1 MLDLAAEQLQNPL
14 VPQLNELLVGGVTFG
29 IIFFALWK
37 VLIPRLN
44 QTLEE
49 RTDKIEGGLQRAE
62 ETQAEAD
69 ATLARYREQL
79 AEARHEAARLRE
91 EAREQGAQIIAEM
104 REQAQADGRAG
115 RRGRPR
121 GTRRG
126 AVRGDPPA
134 RPGARRAPGA
144 DRSHQ
149 PHGGQEWPGPAA
161 AGRPRL
167 WAHPGPGHQHGGQP
181 LVVAAGPGR
190 RGRAAR
196 RAGHLGRGRA

>member
-1 MLDLAAEQLQNPL
+1 MFDLAAEQLQNPL
-14 VPQLNELLVGGVTFG
+14 VPDLTELIVGAVTFG

-104 REQAQADGRAG
+104 REQAQAEG
-115 RRGRPR
+115 RRLVE
-121 GTRRG
+121 
-126 AVRGDPPA
+126 AA
-134 RPGARRAPGA
+134 HAQIEA
-144 DRSHQ
+144 DRQQAIQSLKTEV
-149 PHGGQEWPGPAA
+149 GGLAVDLA
-161 AGRPRL
+161 SR
-167 WAHPGPGHQHGGQP
+167 
-181 LVVAAGPGR
+181 VVGESLTDEARQR
-190 RGRAAR
+190 RIVERFLDELDQQAESAAR
-196 RAGHLGRGRA
+196 